1 MAFAM
6 TSSYALGARATTV
19 APRSVNA
26 RALVLAPRR
35 SIRVLATQDPIDQ
48 ASEKVEE
55 VWALRSLCDLCGSS
69 WLARTSGSCPLHFDS
84 EKGTGGPTAVPLA

>member
-26 RALVLAPRR
+26 NSRALVLAPRR

-55 VWALRSLCDLCGSS
+55 VWALRLCDLCGSS
-69 WLARTSGSCPLHFDS
+69 CPGSSYKNSFCCPLI
-84 EKGTGGPTAVPLA
+84 L